1 MQPKTKKMGMFVN
14 FTSGEIY
21 QLRILAEDRETTMTN
36 LLKNCVQVLWTA
48 RELEHSAETGNP
60 FTLSV
65 DGDNYRV
72 NISELAEFS
81 KEMAQILD
89 KIDWN
94 IVFQKVNEK
103 PLNSQKKAIKQAV

>member
-1 MQPKTKKMGMFVN
+1 MKATTKKMGMFVN

-21 QLRILAEDRETTMTN
+21 QLRLLAEERQTTMTN

-48 RELEHSAETGNP
+48 RELEQSAETGNP

-94 IVFQKVNEK
+94 VVFQKVHEK
-103 PLNSQKKAIKQAV
+103 PVKSHKKPLKQAV